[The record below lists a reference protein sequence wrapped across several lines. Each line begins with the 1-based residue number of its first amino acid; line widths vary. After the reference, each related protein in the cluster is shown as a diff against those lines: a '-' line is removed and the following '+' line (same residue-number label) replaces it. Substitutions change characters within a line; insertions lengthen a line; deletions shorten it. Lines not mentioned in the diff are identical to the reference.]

1 MGSKMINVSQP
12 ALGPR
17 ELAAVKEVF
26 ESNWIGKG
34 ARVDAFEAAFA
45 AHIGVEEDHVATL
58 NSCTEALFLSIKLL
72 GIGPGDDVVLPTLSF
87 VAQANAIAAHGARP
101 VFCDVDPRTQNP
113 TVADI
118 AAAITPA
125 TKAVMILHF
134 GGYPGE
140 VAEIAEFCWDRGIY
154 LIEDSANSVASTVEG
169 KACGT
174 FGDIGA
180 WSFDYAKMVV
190 AVDGG
195 MLYARDAEL
204 VDRAEKIAFFG
215 LEQAS
220 NSSQAERH
228 ANRWW
233 DIEVS
238 SFGRRTIM
246 NDVHAAVGHVQL
258 ERLPEFVAYRRG
270 VVEQYNSA
278 LAEVPGIVV
287 PPPLPPGHESSYY
300 FYWVQMPE
308 SIRDDVARDL
318 YQRGIYTTYRYTPL
332 HRVKAYGSDVTLPKA
347 ERAAESTL
355 NLPIHQALTPGDVDQ
370 VVTALTEAVTA
381 RLATA
386 V

>member
-1 MGSKMINVSQP
+1 MINVSQP
-12 ALGPR
+12 TLGAE

-45 AHIGVEEDHVATL
+45 EHIGVLPENVATL
-58 NSCTEALFLSIKLL
+58 SSCTEALFLSMKLL
-72 GIGPGDDVVLPTLSF
+72 GIGAGDDVVLPTLSF

-113 TVADI
+113 TLADVK
-118 AAAITPA
+118 AAITPA
-125 TKAVMILHF
+125 TKAVMVLHF
-134 GGYPGE
+134 GGHPGE
-140 VAEIAEFCWDRGIY
+140 VQQIAEFCRERGIF
-154 LIEDSANSVASTVEG
+154 LIEDSANSVASSVDG
-169 KACGT
+169 QACGT

-195 MLYARDAEL
+195 MIYARDPKLIE
-204 VDRAEKIAFFG
+204 RARKIAFFG
-215 LEQAS
+215 LEQES

-258 ERLPEFVAYRRG
+258 GKLPSFVEHRRSITER
-270 VVEQYNSA
+270 YNA
-278 LAEVPGIVV
+278 LLADVPGVLV
-287 PPPLPPGHESSYY
+287 PPPLPPGHENSYY
-300 FYWVQMPE
+300 FYWVQLPE
-308 SIRDDVARDL
+308 GIRDQVAKEL
-318 YQRGIYTTYRYTPL
+318 YARGVYTTYRYTPL
-332 HRVKAYGSDVTLPKA
+332 HQVQAYGADVSLPKA
-347 ERAAESTL
+347 EWAAECTL
-355 NLPIHQALTPGDVDQ
+355 NLPIHQALTESDVDT
-370 VVTALTEAVTA
+370 VVEALRDAMGRIHVQ
-381 RLATA
+381 
-386 V
+386 